1 MHCLAI
7 NIQTIQFNSN
17 IIHGNE
23 KIKINVITIPGHER
37 QSIIFD
43 LKNLDKNN
51 TFIQFKTNKENIKKL
66 VFIFEK
72 KNFFQLNPMIASR
85 AIDVTNLPYSSN
97 DSKIIGQKTF
107 DIYKPIRCQE
117 DLVKLSSRV
126 AGQMEIQCITSVQS
140 PLNNIKS
147 PYNIS
152 KIHKG
157 EGYSAINE
165 NNNGNKLFLLD
176 DENVN

>member
-1 MHCLAI
+1 MHSLAI

-23 KIKINVITIPGHER
+23 KIKVNVITIPGHER
-37 QSIIFD
+37 QTIIID
-43 LKNLDKNN
+43 LKNKDKNN
-51 TFIQFKTNKENIKKL
+51 NFINFKTNKENIKKL

-85 AIDVTNLPYSSN
+85 AIDSTNLPYSSN
-97 DSKIIGQKTF
+97 DSKNIELKTF
-107 DIYKPIRCQE
+107 EIYKPIRCQE

-126 AGQMEIQCITSVQS
+126 AGEMTIQCISTVQS
-140 PLNNIKS
+140 PLNNLKS
-147 PYNIS
+147 PHNIS

-165 NNNGNKLFLLD
+165 NNNENRLLLLD
-176 DENVN
+176 DEYIN

>member
-1 MHCLAI
+1 
-7 NIQTIQFNSN
+7 
-17 IIHGNE
+17 
-23 KIKINVITIPGHER
+23 
-37 QSIIFD
+37 
-43 LKNLDKNN
+43 
-51 TFIQFKTNKENIKKL
+51 
-66 VFIFEK
+66 
-72 KNFFQLNPMIASR
+72 
-85 AIDVTNLPYSSN
+85 
-97 DSKIIGQKTF
+97 
-107 DIYKPIRCQE
+107 
-117 DLVKLSSRV
+117 
-126 AGQMEIQCITSVQS
+126 MEIQCITSVQS